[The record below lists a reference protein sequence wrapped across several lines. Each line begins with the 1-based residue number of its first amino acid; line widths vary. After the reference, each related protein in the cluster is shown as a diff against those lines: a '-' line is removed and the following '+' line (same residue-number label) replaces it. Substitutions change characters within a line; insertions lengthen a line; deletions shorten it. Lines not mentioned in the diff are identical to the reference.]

1 MNVIIVDDEPLALD
15 VIETYV
21 ERMPELNLVARC
33 TNAFEANEALKSHDV
48 DLMFLDIQMPQLTGI
63 EFLRTLSKPPMVI
76 FTTAY
81 PNYAVEGFELNA
93 LDYLLKPISMDR
105 FMKAVNKATEQHAL
119 HHQKDNSNNS
129 GGGDSVVVGSE
140 SAAGTDYIFVKSD
153 KKLVRVKFSDIIYIE
168 GLKDYVIIR
177 TETGRVI
184 SLQTMK
190 SLEDKLPIRQFVRV
204 HRSYIVAM
212 DKINA
217 IVGNMVEVIEK
228 GQPKHLPIGKNYR
241 DELLEMIEKH
251 KL

>member
-15 VIETYV
+15 VLETYI
-21 ERMPELNLVARC
+21 ERMPNLNLIARC
-33 TNAFEANEALKSHDV
+33 NNAFEANEALKNNEI

-63 EFLRTLSKPPMVI
+63 EFLKTLVKPPMVI

-81 PNYAVEGFELNA
+81 QQYAIEGFELNA

-105 FMKAVNKATEQHAL
+105 FMKSVNKANEQYDL
-119 HHQKDNSNNS
+119 HHKEAASAPQKAADTE
-129 GGGDSVVVGSE
+129 GVVPQ
-140 SAAGTDYIFVKSD
+140 ADAPDYIFVKAD
-153 KKLVRVKFSDIIYIE
+153 KKLIRVKFSDILYIE

-177 TETGRVI
+177 LETGRVI

-190 SLEDKLPIRQFVRV
+190 SLEDKLPSAQFVRV
-204 HRSYIVAM
+204 HRSYIVGM
-212 DKINA
+212 DKIQA
-217 IVGNMVEVIEK
+217 IVGNMVEVMEK

-241 DELLEMIEKH
+241 DELLVMIDHH

>member
-15 VIETYV
+15 VLETYI
-21 ERMPELNLVARC
+21 ERMPNLNLIARC
-33 TNAFEANEALKSHDV
+33 NNAFEANEALKNNEI

-63 EFLRTLSKPPMVI
+63 EFLKTLVKPPMVI

-81 PNYAVEGFELNA
+81 QQYAIEGFELNA

-105 FMKAVNKATEQHAL
+105 FMKSVNKANEQYDL
-119 HHQKDNSNNS
+119 HHKEAAPAPQRAADTE
-129 GGGDSVVVGSE
+129 GVVPQ
-140 SAAGTDYIFVKSD
+140 ADAPDYIFVKAD
-153 KKLVRVKFSDIIYIE
+153 KKLIRVKFSEILYIE

-177 TETGRVI
+177 LETGRVI

-190 SLEDKLPIRQFVRV
+190 SLEDKLPAAQFVRV
-204 HRSYIVAM
+204 HRSYIVGM
-212 DKINA
+212 DKIQA
-217 IVGNMVEVIEK
+217 IVGNMVEVMEK

-241 DELLEMIEKH
+241 DELLVMIDHH

>member
-15 VIETYV
+15 VLETYV
-21 ERMPELNLVARC
+21 SRMPDLNLIGRC
-33 TNAFEANEALKSHDV
+33 NNAFEANEMLKNHDI

-63 EFLRTLSKPPMVI
+63 EFLKTLSKPPMVV

-105 FMKAVNKATEQHAL
+105 FMKAVNKATEQHEL
-119 HHQKDNSNNS
+119 HNKEAAPTPDGNSIT
-129 GGGDSVVVGSE
+129 VGTNTGE
-140 SAAGTDYIFVKSD
+140 TDYFFVKSD
-153 KKLVRVKFSDIIYIE
+153 KKLVRVKFVDILYIE

-190 SLEDKLPIRQFVRV
+190 SLEDKLPVGQFVRI
-204 HRSYIVAM
+204 HRSYIVGM
-212 DKINA
+212 DKIIA
-217 IVGNMVEVIEK
+217 IVGNMVEVMEK